1 MRIKKQKTQKRCVIK
16 RNKLIS
22 KNLKTERHNVFTEK
36 NNKIALSSKNV
47 MSCFSQTYVYGTIK
61 HLLCKKEVSKCM

>member
-36 NNKIALSSKNV
+36 NNKIALSSKNYV
-47 MSCFSQTYVYGTIK
+47 KKCNELFQSNICIWNDQTSI
-61 HLLCKKEVSKCM
+61 M